1 MRAVVAGLVLLLG
14 AAPAAAAEITAY
26 DVTVRS
32 QLTGPARVEARIE
45 IAAPSPGDVLVPV
58 GFATADA
65 LQAQEVP
72 AGVTLT
78 LERPDGASLLRI
90 GVPAGTPSPL
100 AVTFTFSISP
110 ALPVP
115 VVAAGERAT
124 LPGGSRVARH
134 AFVNTQPL
142 RIARYTCLFVMPGGM
157 RVHAIRE
164 ALPRLGKTE
173 VGPRVR
179 LVDVEG
185 LAGARLA
192 AGPLRQ
198 GDSTSMQV
206 EAVPRARPWGLLA
219 AGVLLSV
226 AYLVYFRDL
235 VAPPR
240 A

>member
-1 MRAVVAGLVLLLG
+1 MKAVVVGLVLLLC
-14 AAPAAAAEITAY
+14 AVSASAAEIAAY

-32 QLTGPARVEARIE
+32 QMTGPAVVEARIE
-45 IAAPSPGDVLVPV
+45 IATPSPGDVLVPV
-58 GFATADA
+58 AFATADA
-65 LQAQEVP
+65 LHALEVP

-78 LERPDGASLLRI
+78 LERSDGASLLRI
-90 GVPAGTPSPL
+90 GVPAGMPTPL
-100 AVTFTFSISP
+100 VVTFTFSIPP

-124 LPGGSRVARH
+124 LPAGSRVARH

-157 RVHAIRE
+157 RTHAIRE

-179 LVDVEG
+179 LVDVDG

-206 EAVPRARPWGLLA
+206 EVVPHARPWGLLA

-240 A
+240 T